1 MCGTGSLCYP
11 RDEPALVL
19 RDADICA
26 LRNTLRLEDFER
38 FLHIC
43 ETAARGSD
51 GSQQICVDVMKPLND
66 PGGLT
71 DQMSLGGFQEKVTE
85 ATFKALA
92 STQQGPNSWSTIT
105 QGF

>member
-1 MCGTGSLCYP
+1 MCGTGSLCFP

-19 RDADICA
+19 RDADISES
-26 LRNTLRLEDFER
+26 LEDFER